1 MNVNYSITLPVSAKG
16 QVTIPVSIRRLL
28 KLDKTQRVTA
38 EVISK
43 DKVILKP
50 IKFTLEDVYGSV
62 KPIARNFKEMRQIVR
77 QERALRTS
85 G

>member
-1 MNVNYSITLPVSAKG
+1 MNVNYSVTLPVSAKG

-28 KLDKTQRVTA
+28 GLDKTQRVTA

-43 DKVILKP
+43 DKVVLKP

-62 KPIARNFKEMRQIVR
+62 KPIAKDFKEMRKIVR
-77 QERALRTS
+77 KERALRTS